1 MRALPFQL
9 LLILATILGLADVSN
24 AASVEPNRA
33 PDAKRADPCSTS
45 GARIASPSPAP
56 WRARI
61 SRRDAVYVILHVQEA
76 CRYLAESP
84 DSRSASSTPQLASI
98 FDDLH
103 TAVLD
108 PIYRSHPD
116 LESAV
121 LPVSATQKVPRATPR
136 DVQRTTATRMSDDL
150 TRLQRQIYKLSTQ
163 NLDQLPDKSAA
174 EKALQ
179 PFNDAAAEL
188 SFAQQIAFDAYP
200 DLFAKLFHE
209 IPQQPRTEESDAGF
223 RKSAPPLGSVRLS
236 DSALALVKSFMRE
249 IRREVPESD
258 QIALIGWARDQR
270 AKGPK
275 DADWADL
282 GSGWV
287 LGTYRRTE
295 VPPDVIDRVRDIDI
309 IFNAEDPSSLTGKIV
324 DTRGRKLVVHD

>member
-1 MRALPFQL
+1 MRALPLQL
-9 LLILATILGLADVSN
+9 SLILATILGLTDVSH

-33 PDAKRADPCSTS
+33 ADAERADPCSTS
-45 GARIASPSPAP
+45 GARTASPSPAP

-61 SRRDAVYVILHVQEA
+61 SRRDAVYVILHVQKA

-84 DSRSASSTPQLASI
+84 DKASQSAPFAPQLASI
-98 FDDLH
+98 LDDLH

-121 LPVSATQKVPRATPR
+121 LPVSAMRKVPRATPR
-136 DVQRTTATRMSDDL
+136 DVQRATAARMSDDL
-150 TRLQRQIYKLSTQ
+150 TRLRRQVYKLSTQ
-163 NLDQLPDKSAA
+163 NLDQLSDKSAA
-174 EKALQ
+174 QKASQ

-188 SFAQQIAFDAYP
+188 SFAQSIVFEAYP
-200 DLFAKLFHE
+200 DLFTKLA

-223 RKSAPPLGSVRLS
+223 RQSAPPLGSVRLS

-249 IRREVPESD
+249 VRRQVPEND
-258 QIALIGWARDQR
+258 QIASIGWASDQR

-295 VPPDVIDRVRDIDI
+295 VPPDVIDRVRDIEI
-309 IFNAEDPSSLTGKIV
+309 IFSAKDPSSLTGKIV
-324 DTRGRKLVVHD
+324 DTKGRKLVVHD